1 MKNLYMNSNYLE
13 EIKQWLCNAD
23 AIVVGAGSGLSSACG
38 YSHYN
43 TVPFFTDNMQPFIE
57 KYGIKS
63 LFQGLTYLYSSPEEE
78 WAYLAHYVKLMYDT
92 PAGKPYKDL
101 YKLLSNKPYFIL
113 TTNVDM
119 QLDKV
124 FPSKNI
130 CHFQG
135 DMHYRQCQQPCNDE
149 VYKNDDIVK
158 MVNNLTDPTLLPP
171 DAVPRCPHCGRVMSL
186 WVRDYNFSEGAHW
199 QQQVDN
205 YRNFLKQNRDKR
217 ILFLELGVG
226 DMTPN
231 IIKLP
236 FWKMTKELPNARYVV
251 INTKGVENKSALSEL
266 CQASPNCC
274 AHGGSKHASI
284 PLQLQGKAM
293 ALDQDLAIALHQLTK
308 S

>member
-1 MKNLYMNSNYLE
+1 MNNIE
-13 EIKQWLCNAD
+13 EIRKVLNEAE

-43 TVPFFTDNMQPFIE
+43 TVPFFTDSMQPFIE
-57 KYGIKS
+57 KYGFKS
-63 LFQGLTYLYSSPEEE
+63 LFQGLTYLYSTQEEQ

-101 YKLLSNKPYFIL
+101 YQLLKDKPYFIL

-124 FPSKNI
+124 FPSDRI

-135 DMHYRQCQQPCNDE
+135 DMRYRQCQQPCHDK
-149 VYKNDDIVK
+149 VYPNDDLVAQ
-158 MVNNLTDPTLLPP
+158 LDGLDDPTVLPS
-171 DAVPRCPHCGRVMSL
+171 DMVPRCPECGRVMAL
-186 WVRDYNFSEGAHW
+186 WVRDDCFSEGTHW
-199 QQQVDN
+199 QQQVDR
-205 YRNFLKQNRDKR
+205 YRNFLIQHRDHR
-217 ILFLELGVG
+217 IVFLELGVG

-236 FWKMTKELPNARYVV
+236 FWKMTEDLPHARYVV

-266 CQASPNCC
+266 CQASPTCC

-284 PLQLQGKAM
+284 PLHLRGKAL
-293 ALDQDLAIALHQLTK
+293 ALDEDLAIALHQLTK
-308 S
+308 DSL

>member
-1 MKNLYMNSNYLE
+1 MKNNFV
-13 EIKQWLCNAD
+13 EIKQWISEAE
-23 AIVVGAGSGLSSACG
+23 AIVVGAGSGLSTACG

-57 KYGIKS
+57 KYGFKS

-101 YKLLSNKPYFIL
+101 RKLISDKPYFIL

-124 FPSKNI
+124 FPSENI

-135 DMHYRQCQQPCNDE
+135 DMRYRQCQQPCNDE
-149 VYKNDDIVK
+149 IYANDDIAK
-158 MVNNLTDPTLLPP
+158 MTDDLSDPTLLPS
-171 DAVPRCPHCGRVMSL
+171 DTVPRCSDCGRVMSL
-186 WVRDYNFSEGAHW
+186 WVRDDHFSEGTHW
-199 QQQVDN
+199 QQQIDH
-205 YRNFLKQNRDKR
+205 YRHFLEEHRDKQ

-236 FWKMTKELPNARYVV
+236 FWKMTEELPQARYIV

-266 CQASPNCC
+266 CQSSPTCC
-274 AHGGSKHASI
+274 AHGGSKHASV
-284 PLQLQGKAM
+284 PLHLQGKAI
-293 ALDQDLAIALHQLTK
+293 ALDEDLAIALHQLTIL
-308 S
+308 

>member
-1 MKNLYMNSNYLE
+1 ME
-13 EIKQWLCNAD
+13 ETIHQIAQLIQEAD

-57 KYGIKS
+57 KYGIQS
-63 LFQGLTYLYSSPEEE
+63 LFQGLTYLYSSAEEE

-92 PAGKPYKDL
+92 PAGKPYNDL
-101 YKLLSNKPYFIL
+101 HAMLSDKPYFIL

-124 FPSKNI
+124 FPAESI

-135 DMHYRQCQQPCNDE
+135 DMRYRQCQQPCNDM
-149 VYKNDDIVK
+149 VYTNDDIVGL
-158 MVNNLTDPTLLPP
+158 VDGLEDPTLMPSFL
-171 DAVPRCPHCGRVMSL
+171 VPRCPDCGRVMTL
-186 WVRDYNFSEGAHW
+186 WVRDSHFLEGSHWRQQIERYN
-199 QQQVDN
+199 
-205 YRNFLKQNRDKR
+205 RFLEEHKDGR

-236 FWKMTKELPNARYVV
+236 FWKMTGDLPHARYIV

-266 CQASPNCC
+266 CQASPTCC
-274 AHGGSKHASI
+274 AHGGGKHPSI
-284 PLQLQGKAM
+284 PLHLQGKAI
-293 ALDQDLAIALHQLTK
+293 ALDEDLAVALHQLTLL
-308 S
+308 

>member
-1 MKNLYMNSNYLE
+1 MKQIE
-13 EIKQWLCNAD
+13 EIKNVIASAD

-43 TVPFFTDNMQPFIE
+43 TVPFFTDSMQPFIG
-57 KYGIKS
+57 KYGFKS
-63 LFQGLTYLYSSPEEE
+63 LFQGLSYLYSSPEEQ

-92 PAGKPYKDL
+92 PAGKPYHDLFQLLKD
-101 YKLLSNKPYFIL
+101 KPYFIL

-124 FPSKNI
+124 FPSDRI

-135 DMHYRQCQQPCNDE
+135 DMRYRQCQQPCTDE
-149 VYKNDDIVK
+149 VYANDDIVALLDT
-158 MVNNLTDPTLLPP
+158 MDNPTAMPQEM
-171 DAVPRCPHCGRVMSL
+171 VPRCPHCGRVMTL
-186 WVRDYNFSEGAHW
+186 WVRDDCFSEGTHW
-199 QQQVDN
+199 QQQVER
-205 YRNFLKQNRDKR
+205 YRHFLKEHHNQR

-236 FWKMTKELPNARYVV
+236 FWKMTEELPNARYVV

-266 CQASPNCC
+266 CQASPTCC

-284 PLQLQGKAM
+284 PLHLKGKAY
-293 ALDQDLAIALHQLTK
+293 AWDEDLATALHQLTT
-308 S
+308 